1 MVYFDCKDLGYFER
15 IGCFGPYLE
24 CLIYLRKGLYNGRSP
39 SRLLCFSE
47 PGLIVAFFVHL
58 LLTCK
63 GINNSLKKMHMTMKL
78 KTYCFYNYNVCI
90 LIFIKGLYR
99 DISIHKFKLSRCLLW
114 CLSVCL
120 YPINVKTAEPI
131 RPKF

>member
-1 MVYFDCKDLGYFER
+1 MFSGSKKYMEEWFILIKDLGYFER

-63 GINNSLKKMHMTMKL
+63 GINNSLKKMHMTTKL
-78 KTYCFYNYNVCI
+78 KHIVFTIIMCAF
-90 LIFIKGLYR
+90 
-99 DISIHKFKLSRCLLW
+99 
-114 CLSVCL
+114 
-120 YPINVKTAEPI
+120 
-131 RPKF
+131 